1 MRDAAVQSLAVG
13 FFDGVHR
20 GHQAILAGA
29 DRALTFRNHPL
40 TVLAPARA
48 PRLVMS
54 LADRL
59 AAIRACGVKEVVAL
73 DFTPALAA
81 LPPEAFAAQY
91 LDSPTGRPHI
101 RCGANWS
108 FGKCGAG
115 DAAWLRARGY
125 AVTTVPYATWAGAPI
140 SSSRIRAALAAGDVA
155 AADAMLGRPFRVH
168 GEPQKG
174 KGLGTKLGFPTV
186 NLQLTGLDIDLPRGV
201 YEVEVGGVRG
211 VANYG
216 VAPTLGDRRWPTP
229 MLEIHFLHCDAASV
243 PPAPFAVDF
252 VRFIRRERTF
262 ASLDELKCQIARD
275 CAGCSAGS
283 PFAIGETEML

>member
-29 DRALTFRNHPL
+29 DRALTFRRHPL
-40 TVLAPARA
+40 TVLAPERA
-48 PRLVMS
+48 PRLIMS
-54 LADRL
+54 LDDRL

-73 DFTPALAA
+73 DFTPELAA

-101 RCGANWS
+101 RCGANWH
-108 FGKCGAG
+108 FGKGGAG
-115 DAAWLRARGY
+115 DADGLRAHGY
-125 AVTTVPYATWAGAPI
+125 SVTTVPYATWDGAPI
-140 SSSRIRAALAAGDVA
+140 SSSRIRAALAAGDVTA
-155 AADAMLGRPFRVH
+155 ANAMLGHPFRVH

-174 KGLGTKLGFPTV
+174 KGLGTQLGFPTV
-186 NLQLTGLDIDLPRGV
+186 NLRLADLDIDLPRGV
-201 YEVEVGGVRG
+201 YEVTADGVRG

-229 MLEIHFLHCDAASV
+229 MLEIHFPQCAAASV
-243 PPAPFAVDF
+243 PSAPRAVDF
-252 VRFIRRERTF
+252 VRFIRRERRF
-262 ASLDELKCQIARD
+262 ATLDALRAQIAHD
-275 CAGCSAGS
+275 CA
-283 PFAIGETEML
+283 L